1 MFRKKDEEVVL
12 AEHGKWIAKV
22 RDLTRLTEQR
32 IGMLERR
39 VSTLEGHFAELAKFS
54 YKLEPQLSSALEGL
68 ARLSSKVDSLAKN
81 LATRKTRAKRGEV
94 TAT

>member
-1 MFRKKDEEVVL
+1 MFNKKDEEVVL
-12 AEHGKWIAKV
+12 AEHGRWIAKL

-68 ARLSSKVDSLAKN
+68 ARLSLKVDSLAKN
-81 LATRKTRAKRGEV
+81 LATRKTHAKRGD
-94 TAT
+94 AR

>member
-1 MFRKKDEEVVL
+1 MFSRKNEEVVL

-54 YKLEPQLSSALEGL
+54 YKLEPQLSSALDGL
-68 ARLSSKVDSLAKN
+68 ARLSSRVDSLTKN
-81 LATRKTRAKRGEV
+81 LAAHKTRAKRGD
-94 TAT
+94 AR